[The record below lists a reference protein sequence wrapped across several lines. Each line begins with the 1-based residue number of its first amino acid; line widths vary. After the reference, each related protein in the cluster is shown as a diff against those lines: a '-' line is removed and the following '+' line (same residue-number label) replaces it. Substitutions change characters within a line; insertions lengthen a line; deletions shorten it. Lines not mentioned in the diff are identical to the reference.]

1 MNWEDHVTDES
12 LRDVAK
18 IEWIA
23 VNMRRRR
30 LHLYVHVLRRDR
42 EEDMRMVAEMRVQGR
57 RQRGRP
63 KIRWVDTVKEDIRNG
78 ASLVT

>member
-42 EEDMRMVAEMRVQGR
+42 EEDMRMVAEMRVQER

>member
-42 EEDMRMVAEMRVQGR
+42 EEDMRMVAEMRV
-57 RQRGRP
+57 
-63 KIRWVDTVKEDIRNG
+63 
-78 ASLVT
+78 